1 MIMAIKK
8 TEINEA
14 RKLICEVGAM
24 LFQRNLTDLAG
35 GNISMRVGDFVLM
48 TPSLAG
54 ARKFWQLNPDD
65 LICFDLKGNVVEGS
79 GKVSR
84 EVTAHLL
91 LLNNLYPG
99 GKAVIHAHPRNVLVF
114 CATQTP
120 IPPVLECTMKY
131 GEIKVVEY
139 ANGGV
144 QSKQLAE
151 NVLSGLRGK
160 EELIEKSAAAVIA
173 PWHGIFTV
181 GKDLYSAL
189 DTIERIEENAYCILM
204 GKGLLSSTDRLDKH
218 RKALADAI
226 HRTGGSGE

>member
-1 MIMAIKK
+1 MAVKK

-14 RKLICEVGAM
+14 RKLICEVGALM
-24 LFQRNLTDLAG
+24 LQRNLTDLAG
-35 GNISMRVGDFVLM
+35 GNISVRVGDSVLI

-54 ARKFWQLNPDD
+54 TRKFWQLKPEEIIR
-65 LICFDLKGNVVEGS
+65 LDLKGNVLEGT

-84 EVTAHLL
+84 EATTHLL
-91 LLNNLYPG
+91 LLNTFYPG
-99 GKAVIHAHPRNVLVF
+99 GAVVIHAHPRNVLVF
-114 CATQTP
+114 CATRTP

-131 GEIKVVEY
+131 GEIKVIEY

-151 NVLSGLRGK
+151 NVLAGLRGK
-160 EELIEKSAAAVIA
+160 EELIGKYAAAVIA

-189 DTIERIEENAYCILM
+189 DTIERIEVNARCILM
-204 GKGLLSSTDRLDKH
+204 GKGLLSSKDRLDKH
-218 RKALADAI
+218 RKALAEAI
-226 HRTGGSGE
+226 NRSGGSGE